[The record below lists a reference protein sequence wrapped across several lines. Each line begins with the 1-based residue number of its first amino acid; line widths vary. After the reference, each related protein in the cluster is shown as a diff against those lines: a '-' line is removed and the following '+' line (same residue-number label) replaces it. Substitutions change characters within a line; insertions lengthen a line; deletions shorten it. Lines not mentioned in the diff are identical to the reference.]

1 MFCIVFKSFF
11 TLCYF
16 MVIVQYLQMCICSC
30 GCVSCSVEFGDG
42 LEGRPFFLF
51 LGSSGSVLF
60 FEEKGQQGH

>member
-1 MFCIVFKSFF
+1 
-11 TLCYF
+11 